1 MAAKARWNHAGTSG
15 VNIVELSE
23 LSQHRG
29 EWLRGNGPDADIV
42 MSSRIRLARNLARFP
57 FLSRADDRIR
67 REIEQEL
74 RGVLKDVRIGSSQTY
89 CDVTQLKSIDRQFLV
104 ERQLISRE
112 LSENEGARGV
122 CFANSETASVMVN
135 EEDHLRLQVF
145 RSGFALD
152 DCWDE
157 ITRIDDELEERV
169 SYAFSPEFGYLT
181 ACPTN
186 VGTGI
191 RVSVLLHLPAL
202 VMTKEIQK
210 VFQAAQKIS
219 LAVRGLYGE
228 GSQAMGDFYQFS
240 NQITLGKS
248 EQDVMGN
255 LKSVIPSI
263 IAYEKRC
270 RFALVKENREKLHDQ
285 VSRAIGVL
293 RTAQTI
299 TSEETM
305 QLLSSV
311 RMGVYLELID
321 SIDLPV
327 LNELFLNTQPAH
339 LQRRENSSLTSA
351 EHRNSARA
359 GYIRKRLLDLDQS
372 SN

>member
-1 MAAKARWNHAGTSG
+1 M
-15 VNIVELSE
+15 ELSD
-23 LSQHRG
+23 LSRRCG
-29 EWLRGNGPDADIV
+29 EWLRGSGPDADIV
-42 MSSRIRLARNLARFP
+42 MSSRIRLARNLARYP
-57 FLSRADDRIR
+57 FLCRADERVR
-67 REIEQEL
+67 GEIEREL
-74 RGVLKDVRIGSSQTY
+74 RGVMKEIPLGSSQTY
-89 CDVTQLKSIDRQFLV
+89 FDVGQLETLDRQFLV

-112 LSENEGARGV
+112 LAESQGACGV
-122 CFANSETASVMVN
+122 CIADSETVSVMVN

-152 DCWDE
+152 DCWNE
-157 ITRIDDELEERV
+157 ISRIDDELESRV
-169 SYAFSPEFGYLT
+169 SYAFSSEFGYLT

-191 RVSVLLHLPAL
+191 RASVLLHLPAL

-240 NQITLGKS
+240 NQVTLGKK
-248 EQDVMGN
+248 EDDILGN

-263 IAYEKRC
+263 IAYEKKVRQ
-270 RFALVKENREKLHDQ
+270 ALVRENREKLHDQ
-285 VSRAIGVL
+285 VARAFGVL

-299 TSEETM
+299 TSDETM

-311 RMGVYLELID
+311 RMGVHLGLIDDLELPTI
-321 SIDLPV
+321 
-327 LNELFLNTQPAH
+327 NEIFLNTQPAH
-339 LQRRENSSLTSA
+339 LQKLQNASLASG
-351 EHRNSARA
+351 ERNAARA
-359 GYIRKRLLDLDQS
+359 GYIREKLAGADHTQ
-372 SN
+372 N